1 MGADAWIDFKE
12 CKNIV
17 EEVKKITDGKGAH
30 AALVTAASS
39 TGYTEAVDY
48 LRSGGKLMAVGLPA
62 KATLDAS
69 IFFTVF
75 KVVLIANL
83 LCAIALTLHHSR
95 ASKSFVPIDTV
106 YSVRSEPGDGNQTDF
121 GALLSTCWL

>member
-1 MGADAWIDFKE
+1 M
-12 CKNIV
+12 

-75 KVVLIANL
+75 KVRSIANL
-83 LCAIALTLHHSR
+83 LCAIILTLHIAEHQNHRLIRRQPSGCH
-95 ASKSFVPIDTV
+95 
-106 YSVRSEPGDGNQTDF
+106 RS
-121 GALLSTCWL
+121 S